1 MANLLPPTAAVEIF
15 DDDFQAEALDLIPL
29 DATEAPRAFEPV
41 VFSIAVRSQYID
53 RGLVPPLE
61 LVIAAPSG
69 RHERRMI
76 ADLPIAI
83 VHHPDEAG
91 EYRYTLR
98 EEAHNRWWGSTTI
111 TVKGQPS

>member
-15 DDDFQAEALDLIPL
+15 DDDFQAEVIDLVRL
-29 DATEAPRAFEPV
+29 DATEIVQAFESV
-41 VFSIAVRSQYID
+41 VFSLAIRSQYID

-69 RHERRMI
+69 RHERREI
-76 ADLPIAI
+76 ADIPIAL

-98 EEAHNRWWGSTTI
+98 EQAHNRWWGSTTI